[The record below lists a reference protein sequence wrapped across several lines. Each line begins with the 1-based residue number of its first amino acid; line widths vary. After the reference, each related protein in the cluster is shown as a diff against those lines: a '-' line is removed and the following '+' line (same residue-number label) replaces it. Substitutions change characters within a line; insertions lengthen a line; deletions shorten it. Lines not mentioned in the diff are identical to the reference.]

1 VTFKAAHFRYKLGE
15 EAGIEGNLC
24 IHSFRNFFC
33 IGKRMWKRLFKEA
46 TTLAPGP
53 TKHGN
58 TGLQNRH
65 LGSLLRETDPAV
77 VAFLRRIEEDHGEA
91 YATRF
96 IRERT
101 SIGLRREEVDAVDL
115 PSHFTK
121 HQLYKR

>member
-1 VTFKAAHFRYKLGE
+1 
-15 EAGIEGNLC
+15 
-24 IHSFRNFFC
+24 
-33 IGKRMWKRLFKEA
+33 MWQRLSKEA
-46 TTLAPGP
+46 ETCAPGP

-58 TGLQNRH
+58 TGLNNRH
-65 LGSLLRETDPAV
+65 VGSKLYETEPAV
-77 VAFLRRIEEDHGEA
+77 VDFLRELEVEYGES

-121 HQLYKR
+121 RQLYKRLVLFCLIVISFFL